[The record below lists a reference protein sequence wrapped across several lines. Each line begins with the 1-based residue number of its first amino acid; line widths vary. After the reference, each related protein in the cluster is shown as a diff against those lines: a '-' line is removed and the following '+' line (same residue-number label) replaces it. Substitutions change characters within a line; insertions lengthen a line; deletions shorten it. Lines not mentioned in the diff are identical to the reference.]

1 MKPNKKIRYGT
12 YKNHLRNRNIQSH
25 IHLKRQAGHSSM
37 IETLTVKLWNQYL
50 WMCDSSWKVES
61 ITCWDREST
70 YGLFSSASS
79 NCPMASP
86 DMVTNTYNTPF
97 LTSKD
102 QKGRSKEVNIKS
114 LNKLLN
120 FKIQMNR
127 GLASTS
133 IYPCSTLQP
142 LCSIVAFFF
151 ISVAFF
157 TTFLARDKQNMS
169 PCTLLC
175 ATALPH
181 CSDPAILSNA
191 LPCRCCLYG
200 YHFRFECIYSGI
212 ESNSIWFLFKFTDQ
226 IYVFEMKNIYCIKI
240 PQLVKFDSL

>member
-12 YKNHLRNRNIQSH
+12 YKNHLRNRNIQSR

-37 IETLTVKLWNQYL
+37 IEALTVKLWNQYW

-114 LNKLLN
+114 QLLN

-133 IYPCSTLQP
+133 IYPCSTLQHRG
-142 LCSIVAFFF
+142 
-151 ISVAFF
+151 
-157 TTFLARDKQNMS
+157 FLLHQ
-169 PCTLLC
+169 
-175 ATALPH
+175 
-181 CSDPAILSNA
+181 
-191 LPCRCCLYG
+191 CCLFYN
-200 YHFRFECIYSGI
+200 FSRT
-212 ESNSIWFLFKFTDQ
+212 W
-226 IYVFEMKNIYCIKI
+226 
-240 PQLVKFDSL
+240 